1 MKAFQSTNERYDYI
15 FGSTARK
22 LEVPYQPRREIKE
35 KKKNGAGAKKR
46 EVTQR
51 TIERRAMEKAR
62 REAAEAAR
70 HKAWF
75 LEFDWKYTVVV
86 IMAVVICTLSCVF
99 YVSRVAHINRM
110 QQELYDLKAQ
120 NMALSGKQTALKAE
134 VDKAVNLEE
143 ISKYA
148 IKHLKMKYPDTESI
162 IRYKTNS
169 EDYFRKYRK

>member
-1 MKAFQSTNERYDYI
+1 MKAFHSTNERYDYI

-22 LEVPYQPRREIKE
+22 LDSDLNIRREKRE
-35 KKKNGAGAKKR
+35 PKKTAPKKTKR

-51 TIERRAMEKAR
+51 TIERRAMEKAQ

-86 IMAVVICTLSCVF
+86 IMAVLICTLSCVF
-99 YVSRVAHINRM
+99 YVSRVAHVNRM

-120 NMALSGKQTALKAE
+120 NMALAGKQTALRAE

-143 ISKYA
+143 IEKYA
-148 IKHLKMKYPDTESI
+148 IRHLKMKYPDTESI
-162 IRYKTNS
+162 IRYRIGT